1 MRAINFRRLSRQLTA
16 SVIATAIDL
25 VLLLTLC
32 FAAGVP
38 PSIAAGTGAVAGGV
52 VNFAIGR
59 AWVFES
65 RGPVLAQA
73 VGYAGLV
80 LVCGALLNAA
90 IVGTVVATGVPL
102 LIAKAFAVAAVMIGW
117 TYPASSRIFK
127 IA

>member
-1 MRAINFRRLSRQLTA
+1 MRATNLRRLSRQLTA
-16 SVIATAIDL
+16 SVIATALDL
-25 VLLLTLC
+25 MLLMTLC
-32 FAAGVP
+32 YAAGVP

-65 RGPVLAQA
+65 RGPVVMQA
-73 VGYAGLV
+73 LGYAGLV
-80 LVCGALLNAA
+80 LAGGALLNAA
-90 IVGTVVATGVPL
+90 IVGGVVATGVPL

-117 TYPASSRIFK
+117 TYPASARIFR